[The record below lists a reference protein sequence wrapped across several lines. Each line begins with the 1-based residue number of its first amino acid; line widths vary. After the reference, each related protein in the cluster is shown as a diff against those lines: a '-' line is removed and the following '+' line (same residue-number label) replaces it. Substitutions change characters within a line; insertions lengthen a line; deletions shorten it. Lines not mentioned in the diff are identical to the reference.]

1 MAITY
6 VTSTG
11 ESHDNDGTIYITYP
25 SVQADDIIVA
35 LIYTGGATGCSTPS
49 GWTLV
54 KEIST
59 PPNLQLFWKRAT
71 GSESGNQ
78 WFVGASNDQIMG
90 AMSVFRGCITTG
102 SPFDD
107 GFTNSGTDDTMEVSL
122 TTAPDVNDCMILA
135 CYGMDDDHTKQ
146 SMTSGWTEAYYY
158 PTDYYTDSVISLQY
172 KLQTTA
178 QTESNVTLDV
188 NASDP
193 WEAIIIPLKPV
204 PTVDKTVAALYN
216 MLLDDDNVAV
226 YDILLD
232 GTPVAVYDYLVDQN
246 PQAIYDILF
255 DSDKSAL
262 YDILVNS
269 KPAAVYDMLLNLDN
283 PVKYDILA
291 NLEPE
296 AVYDILLDADKV
308 AACDILLNRK
318 PSAVYDVLLNT
329 DVEAVYDILTA
340 VEKLVAAVYDI
351 LLDENKVASYDI
363 LVDAA
368 GTAAVYDMLLDGKPV
383 ASYDI
388 ILDTGK
394 GAVYDILVDRFGQAV
409 FDILIDGKPV
419 ALYDVSLDD
428 VKSAVYDILLD
439 QNSEGI
445 YDVLL
450 DSDKASVYD
459 IHLDGSVQAVYDI
472 CAKKIIRVVLSTG
485 DPSTILSL
493 RDHISTLTTRDS
505 NMTKEE
511 L

>member
-1 MAITY
+1 MGITY
-6 VTSTG
+6 VSSG
-11 ESHDNDGTIYITYP
+11 SEGHDNDGNAPIAYP
-25 SVQADDIIVA
+25 ASLQADDIIVA
-35 LIYTGGATGCSTPS
+35 LIYTGGAIGCTTPS
-49 GWTLV
+49 DWTLA

-59 PPNLQLFWKRAT
+59 PPNLQLFWKRST
-71 GSESGNQ
+71 GSESGTQ
-78 WFVGASNDQIMG
+78 LFSGASNDQIMG
-90 AMSVFRGCITTG
+90 AMSAFRGCITTG

-135 CYGMDDDHTKQ
+135 CYGMDDDNTKQ
-146 SMTSGWTEAYYY
+146 SMTGGWTEAYYY

-188 NASDP
+188 SASAP
-193 WEAIIIPLKPV
+193 WEAIIIPLKPE
-204 PTVDKTVAALYN
+204 PEVDKTVASIYD
-216 MLLDDDNVAV
+216 MLLDDDSSAS

-232 GTPVAVYDYLVDQN
+232 SDNVAAYDMLLNCTPA
-246 PQAIYDILF
+246 ASYDILI
-255 DSDKSAL
+255 DLNKAAL
-262 YDILVNS
+262 YDILVDQTPQAVYDILINVG
-269 KPAAVYDMLLNLDN
+269 KIAAYDMLLNG
-283 PVKYDILA
+283 
-291 NLEPE
+291 
-296 AVYDILLDADKV
+296 
-308 AACDILLNRK
+308 K

-351 LLDENKVASYDI
+351 LLDEDKAASYDM

-368 GTAAVYDMLLDGKPV
+368 GTEAIYDILLDGKPV

-388 ILDTGK
+388 ILDAGK
-394 GAVYDILVDRFGQAV
+394 GAIYDILVDRTNQSV
-409 FDILIDGKPV
+409 FDILLDGKPV

-439 QNSEGI
+439 QDSEGV

-459 IHLDGSVQAVYDI
+459 IHLDDSVQAIYDI
-472 CAKKIIRVVLSTG
+472 RTKKIIRVILSTG

-493 RDHISTLTTRDS
+493 RDHISTLTTRELT
-505 NMTKEE
+505 TKMEE